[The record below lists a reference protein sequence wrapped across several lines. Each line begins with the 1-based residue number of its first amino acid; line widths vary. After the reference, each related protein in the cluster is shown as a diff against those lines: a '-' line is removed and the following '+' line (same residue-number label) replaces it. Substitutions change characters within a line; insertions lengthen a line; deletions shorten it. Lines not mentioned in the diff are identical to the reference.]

1 MINSLEKNKTSW
13 DKEAHRFFA
22 RNPLPEYGP
31 LAPFEDDLHL
41 FGDVT
46 NKKIL
51 EIGCG
56 SGHSLKYLDEQ
67 QAKELWGID
76 LSTAQINTAAEV
88 LKDTRTNV
96 KLLESPMEEDPG
108 LPHHYF
114 DIVFSIYALGW
125 TTNLEKT
132 LDNINKYLK
141 SGGTFIFS
149 WEHPLYNRIKNHDG
163 DLRLI
168 KSYHEEG
175 PYDHEAWSSPA
186 MMQQFK
192 LSTYINSLISHGF
205 MIEKMIEDVCI
216 SDDIIPKHVNGWY
229 SYEKAKMIPTTLI
242 IKSRKI

>member
-1 MINSLEKNKTSW
+1 M
-13 DKEAHRFFA
+13 
-22 RNPLPEYGP
+22 
-31 LAPFEDDLHL
+31 
-41 FGDVT
+41 
-46 NKKIL
+46 
-51 EIGCG
+51 
-56 SGHSLKYLDEQ
+56 
-67 QAKELWGID
+67 
-76 LSTAQINTAAEV
+76 
-88 LKDTRTNV
+88 

-108 LPHHYF
+108 LPHQYF

-149 WEHPLYNRIKNHDG
+149 WEHPLYNRIKNNDG

-175 PYDHEAWSSPA
+175 SYDHEAWSSPA

-242 IKSRKI
+242 IKSRKFNITQRKCKYCPINKIHQKILPMHIYVQIVGIVSVCAVLRYHLRQQQILL

>member
-96 KLLESPMEEDPG
+96 KLLESPMEEDRV
-108 LPHHYF
+108 Y
-114 DIVFSIYALGW
+114 
-125 TTNLEKT
+125 
-132 LDNINKYLK
+132 
-141 SGGTFIFS
+141 
-149 WEHPLYNRIKNHDG
+149 RIII
-163 DLRLI
+163 LI
-168 KSYHEEG
+168 LSFPSMRWVG
-175 PYDHEAWSSPA
+175 P
-186 MMQQFK
+186 Q
-192 LSTYINSLISHGF
+192 T
-205 MIEKMIEDVCI
+205 
-216 SDDIIPKHVNGWY
+216 
-229 SYEKAKMIPTTLI
+229 
-242 IKSRKI
+242 